1 MSIETNLETQ
11 QLNSTVAELPIVVIQ
26 REGRWMKLPTGRFVD
41 MKAHRV
47 LGGIVRK
54 LAEERIVSPSIPVPP
69 QRLVESGWPGEN
81 IQPKAAK
88 NRLHVALSTLR
99 KMGLQDALIT
109 TPAGYMLNPALTM
122 RVEAA

>member
-1 MSIETNLETQ
+1 MFIETSPDTQ
-11 QLNSTVAELPIVVIQ
+11 IDSMATERPIVVIH
-26 REGRWMKLPTGRFVD
+26 REGRWMKLPSGRFVD

-47 LGGIVRK
+47 LGGIVRT
-54 LAEERIVSPSIPVPP
+54 LAEERITSPSIPVPP

-88 NRLHVALSTLR
+88 NRLHVALCTLR

-109 TPAGYMLNPALTM
+109 TPTGYMLNPELTM